1 MSSAR
6 ELLLL
11 DTNVVL
17 HVVRGNEIGQRVDS
31 LFQIRHRPDRPL
43 ISVVSIGECLALARY
58 WNWGAAKLATLEQLL
73 RELVVVDIQSREIL
87 ERFAELHSWAHAHGR
102 ALGDND
108 LWIAATAAA
117 ATAHLITTDADFD
130 PLHPQ
135 HVRRT
140 YIQSSV
146 N

>member
-1 MSSAR
+1 VSNAR

-17 HVVRGNEIGQRVDS
+17 HVVRGNEIGRRVDS
-31 LFQIRHRPDRPL
+31 IFHIRHRTERPL
-43 ISVVSIGECLALARY
+43 ISIVSIGECLALARH
-58 WNWGAAKLATLEQLL
+58 WNWGAAKLSLLEELL
-73 RELVVVDIQSREIL
+73 RELVIVDIQSREVL
-87 ERFAELHSWAHAHGR
+87 DRFAELYTWSRAHGR

-117 ATAHLITTDADFD
+117 ASAHLITTDADFD
-130 PLHPQ
+130 PLHPH

-140 YIQSSV
+140 YVPSSMS
-146 N
+146 

>member
-1 MSSAR
+1 MNASR
-6 ELLLL
+6 EVLLL

-17 HVVRGNEIGQRVDS
+17 HVLRGNEIGRRVDS
-31 LFQIRHRPDRPL
+31 LFQIRHRSDRPL
-43 ISVVSIGECLALARY
+43 ISVVTVGECLALARR
-58 WNWGAAKLATLEQLL
+58 WGWGETKRTQMEQLL
-73 RELVVVDIQSREIL
+73 RELVVVDIQSREVL
-87 ERFAELHSWAHAHGR
+87 ERFAEMHSWSRTNGR

-117 ATAHLITTDADFD
+117 THAHLITTDADFD
-130 PLHPQ
+130 ALHPH

-140 YIQSSV
+140 YVASSV